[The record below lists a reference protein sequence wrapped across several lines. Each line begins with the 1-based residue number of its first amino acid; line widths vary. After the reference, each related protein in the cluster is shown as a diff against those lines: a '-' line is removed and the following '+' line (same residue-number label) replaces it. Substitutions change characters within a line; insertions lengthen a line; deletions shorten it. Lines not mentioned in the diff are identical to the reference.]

1 MVNRLESNWMIMF
14 RVILFLN
21 GFSID
26 DIDFIVNIQAIDNY
40 SNFSY
45 LNQVFLYNFMYQ
57 TQYFFTT

>member
-40 SNFSY
+40 RV
-45 LNQVFLYNFMYQ
+45 LGC
-57 TQYFFTT
+57 